1 MTIKLL
7 DKGIWLGL
15 CLYALSSSTSIAV
28 ANIGISLASLF
39 ALLRNLKQP
48 LSINL
53 DKGLGSV
60 LFLFLSTMLLSAIF
74 SPEPDVGL
82 LRLWAYIY
90 RMFPLFLVVMFVK
103 EKKQIIKL
111 ILLMGISMLISGS
124 YAIWQGVQGD
134 YRVAAFTSNA
144 MIFAGFL
151 IQLIPLYF
159 LIIQGNVSKWVKFTI
174 LFTLFLSVLA
184 LVLNGT
190 RGAWLAVVATL
201 LIYMIMHIKKQKKL
215 VLVCMVFLVVV
226 GAIFSQ
232 NPLLQDRLYSMT
244 DITNQSNSERVF
256 LWKSAVQMFV
266 DKPFFGVGLGRFEK
280 VYLENYISPFAKERL
295 GHAHNNFM
303 HILAEN
309 GIVGLLGFLVL
320 FSYIVIDSYTKYRTQ
335 KHLWGGVVFFVTIS
349 LLIQGL
355 TEFNFGDSAVI
366 RMYWFILGISYCAGA
381 YCFDKE

>member
-144 MIFAGFL
+144 MIFAGF
-151 IQLIPLYF
+151 
-159 LIIQGNVSKWVKFTI
+159 
-174 LFTLFLSVLA
+174 
-184 LVLNGT
+184 
-190 RGAWLAVVATL
+190 
-201 LIYMIMHIKKQKKL
+201 
-215 VLVCMVFLVVV
+215 
-226 GAIFSQ
+226 
-232 NPLLQDRLYSMT
+232 
-244 DITNQSNSERVF
+244 
-256 LWKSAVQMFV
+256 
-266 DKPFFGVGLGRFEK
+266 
-280 VYLENYISPFAKERL
+280 
-295 GHAHNNFM
+295 
-303 HILAEN
+303 
-309 GIVGLLGFLVL
+309 
-320 FSYIVIDSYTKYRTQ
+320 
-335 KHLWGGVVFFVTIS
+335 
-349 LLIQGL
+349 
-355 TEFNFGDSAVI
+355 
-366 RMYWFILGISYCAGA
+366 
-381 YCFDKE
+381 